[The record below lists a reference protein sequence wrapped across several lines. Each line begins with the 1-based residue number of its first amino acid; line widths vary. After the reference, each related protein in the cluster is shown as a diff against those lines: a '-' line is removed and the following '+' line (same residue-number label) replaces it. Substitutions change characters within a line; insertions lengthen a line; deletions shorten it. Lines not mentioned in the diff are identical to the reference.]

1 MNKFKAKVPLGEP
14 MTDPKPLR
22 LFTEEA
28 EDLKIIAAAVQD
40 SVVKA
45 GNLKYEQKH
54 RRFSLEINRYR
65 WETAPTRK
73 GQPGERVRSILGF
86 DGVMAVKTRGITKA
100 DPELILSLLNI
111 EFSPDAEPPGGK
123 VTLLFAGDGELE
135 LTVEA
140 VDATLLDSDYMW
152 PTRNLPSH
160 ERRKR

>member
-1 MNKFKAKVPLGEP
+1 

-40 SVVKA
+40 AVVKA

-54 RRFSLEINRYR
+54 RRFGLELNRYR

-73 GQPGERVRSILGF
+73 GEPGERVRALLAF
-86 DGVMAVKTRGITKA
+86 DGVLSVKTRAITKA
-100 DPELILSLLNI
+100 DPELILSLLSV
-111 EFSPDAEPPGGK
+111 EFTPDAEPPGGK
-123 VTLLFAGDGELE
+123 VTLLFAGDGEIV

-140 VDATLLDSDYMW
+140 LDASLIDSDYVW
-152 PTRNLPSH
+152 PTRHVPSH
-160 ERRKR
+160 ERRRR

>member
-1 MNKFKAKVPLGEP
+1 MTEP
-14 MTDPKPLR
+14 KSLR

-45 GNLKYEQKH
+45 GNLKYEQKQ
-54 RRFSLEINRYR
+54 RRFTLEINRYR

-73 GQPGERVRSILGF
+73 GQPGERVRAILGF

-111 EFSPDAEPPGGK
+111 EFAPDAEPPGGK

-140 VDATLLDSDYMW
+140 LDATLLDSDYVW
-152 PTRNLPSH
+152 PTRNAPSH